1 MAVVFYWAFEVMS
14 VIVRSSNR
22 QKNMLSDRL
31 SQLLGEI
38 DMTNVMDYEDLS
50 LFRSL

>member
-38 DMTNVMDYEDLS
+38 DMTMDYEDLS